1 MRGGSGE
8 DLARTLTRR
17 YPDFPVIFMPA
28 YLARYRTAYLTG
40 PILEKPFRANE
51 LCELIGSVL
60 TAAPGLRS
68 RGFASRP
75 LALMSAD
82 FQALSPAGRWPA
94 LADAGGDCHR
104 ERHQVRR
111 RGHSSGFEGPA
122 V

>member
-51 LCELIGSVL
+51 LCELIGSRPDSGSW
-60 TAAPGLRS
+60 TAIERVREPATG
-68 RGFASRP
+68 
-75 LALMSAD
+75 AD
-82 FQALSPAGRWPA
+82 
-94 LADAGGDCHR
+94 
-104 ERHQVRR
+104 ER
-111 RGHSSGFEGPA
+111 
-122 V
+122 